1 VPQTQIRQPQE
12 QAKGGQISQAIP
24 MNGQGPQLQGDGIN
38 FGVNQHRRIVPAQA
52 VGLARAVTVFTTFIS
67 IVKFEI
73 KSLNPLNIRNQTIQ
87 RDTMTQ
93 DTMTESDAINR
104 RSRNITEG
112 VARAPNRS
120 MYYAMG
126 YEAEDFKKPM
136 VGVAN
141 GHSTI
146 TPCNSGLQKLAD
158 AAINAIEEAG
168 GNAQVFGTPTISD
181 GMAMGTEGMKYSL
194 VSREVISDCIET
206 CVQGQ
211 WMDGVLVIGGCDKN
225 MPGGL
230 MGMLRANVPSIY
242 VYGGTILPGHYKG
255 QDLNIVSV
263 FEAVGEHAA
272 GRMSDED
279 LLQIERRAVP
289 GPGSCGGMYT
299 ANTMSSA
306 LEALGMSLP
315 YSSTMANVHDE
326 KTDSAKA
333 SAKVLIE
340 AIKKNLKPRDIV
352 TKEAIENA
360 VAVIMATGGSTN
372 AVLHFLAIAHTA
384 GVEWTIDDFE
394 RIRQK
399 TPVLCDL
406 KPSGKYLAVDLHKAG
421 GIPQVMK
428 TLLAAGLLNG
438 DCITI
443 SGQTITE
450 VLQDVPAVP
459 RADQDVIRPISN
471 PLYTHGH
478 LAVLK
483 GNLSPEGC
491 VAKITG
497 LKNPVMTG
505 PARVFDD
512 EQTAMTAILG
522 GKIKAGDVMVL
533 RYLGPKGGPG
543 MPEMLAPTGALV
555 GAGLGESVGLITD
568 GRFSGGTWGM
578 VVGHVAPEA
587 AAGGNIAFIKENDSI
602 TIDAKQLLLQL
613 NISDEELA
621 ARKVGWKAPLPR
633 YTRGVQAKFAFNA
646 SSASKGA
653 VLDDY

>member
-1 VPQTQIRQPQE
+1 
-12 QAKGGQISQAIP
+12 
-24 MNGQGPQLQGDGIN
+24 M
-38 FGVNQHRRIVPAQA
+38 
-52 VGLARAVTVFTTFIS
+52 
-67 IVKFEI
+67 EI
-73 KSLNPLNIRNQTIQ
+73 KPIVLNP
-87 RDTMTQ
+87 
-93 DTMTESDAINR
+93 
-104 RSRNITEG
+104 RSKNITEG
-112 VARAPNRS
+112 KSRAPNRS

-126 YEAEDFKKPM
+126 YEAGDFVKPM
-136 VGVAN
+136 IGVAN

-158 AAINAIEEAG
+158 AAIAAIEAAG

-211 WMDGVLVIGGCDKN
+211 WMDGVLVVGGCDKN

-230 MGMLRANVPSIY
+230 MGMLRANVPAIY
-242 VYGGTILPGHYKG
+242 VYGGTILPGSYKG
-255 QDLNIVSV
+255 KDLNIVSV
-263 FEAVGEHAA
+263 FEAVGENAA

-279 LLQIERRAVP
+279 LLQIERRAIP
-289 GPGSCGGMYT
+289 GTGSCGGMYT

-306 LEALGMSLP
+306 FEALGISLP
-315 YSSTMANVHDE
+315 YSSTMANPHDE
-326 KTDSAKA
+326 KMNSAA
-333 SAKVLIE
+333 ESARVLIE
-340 AIKKNLKPRDIV
+340 AVKKDIKPRDIV
-352 TKEAIENA
+352 TKKSIENA

-372 AVLHFLAIAHTA
+372 AVLHFLAIAHAA

-394 RIRQK
+394 RVRVK

-428 TLLAAGLLNG
+428 TLLAAGLLHG
-438 DCITI
+438 DCLTI
-443 SGQTITE
+443 SGQTIAQ
-450 VLQDVPAVP
+450 VLADLPDAP
-459 RADQDVIRPISN
+459 RADQDVIRSIDKPM
-471 PLYTHGH
+471 YAQGH
-478 LAVLK
+478 LAILK

-512 EQTAMTAILG
+512 EQSGLAAILA
-522 GKIKAGDVMVL
+522 GKIKPGDVMVL

-543 MPEMLAPTGALV
+543 MPEMLAPTGALI

-587 AAGGNIAFIKENDSI
+587 AAGGNIAFIQEGDLI
-602 TIDAKQLLLQL
+602 TIDARQLLLQL
-613 NISDEELA
+613 NVSDAELA
-621 ARKVGWKAPLPR
+621 QRKIGWVAPKPRYTRGIGWVAPKPR

>member
-1 VPQTQIRQPQE
+1 MDKKTIPIQP
-12 QAKGGQISQAIP
+12 
-24 MNGQGPQLQGDGIN
+24 L
-38 FGVNQHRRIVPAQA
+38 R
-52 VGLARAVTVFTTFIS
+52 
-67 IVKFEI
+67 
-73 KSLNPLNIRNQTIQ
+73 
-87 RDTMTQ
+87 
-93 DTMTESDAINR
+93 SD
-104 RSRNITEG
+104 NITQG
-112 VARAPNRS
+112 KSRAPNRS
-120 MYYAMG
+120 MYYGMG
-126 YEAEDFKKPM
+126 YKETDFGKPM

-158 AAINAIEEAG
+158 AAVKGIEEAG
-168 GNAQVFGTPTISD
+168 GNPQIFGTPTISD

-194 VSREVISDCIET
+194 VSREVIADCIET

-211 WMDGVLVIGGCDKN
+211 WMDGVVVIGGCDKN

-230 MGMLRANVPSIY
+230 MGMLRANVPAIY
-242 VYGGTILPGHYKG
+242 VYGGTILPGKWKG

-263 FEAVGEHAA
+263 FEAVGQNAA
-272 GRMSDED
+272 GKISDQELKD
-279 LLQIERRAVP
+279 IEQHAIP
-289 GPGSCGGMYT
+289 GTGSCGGMYT

-306 LEALGMSLP
+306 FEALGISLP
-315 YSSTMANVHDE
+315 YSSTMANPHDE
-326 KTDSAKA
+326 KMNSARE
-333 SAKVLIE
+333 SAKVLLE
-340 AIKKNLKPRDIV
+340 AIKKDIKPRDIV
-352 TKEAIENA
+352 TRRSLENA

-372 AVLHFLAIAHTA
+372 AVLHFLAIAHAA

-394 RIRQK
+394 RIRK
-399 TPVLCDL
+399 RTPVICDL
-406 KPSGKYLAVDLHKAG
+406 KPSGKYLAVDLHEAG

-428 TLLAAGLLNG
+428 ILLNAGLLHG

-443 SGQTITE
+443 TGQTIAE
-450 VLQDVPAVP
+450 VLKDVPNEP
-459 RADQDVIRPISN
+459 RKDQDVIRPIAD
-471 PLYTHGH
+471 PMYKEGH
-478 LAVLK
+478 LAILK
-483 GNLSPEGC
+483 GNLSPEGA

-497 LKNPVMTG
+497 LKNPVITG

-512 EQTAMTAILG
+512 EQSALQAILD

-543 MPEMLAPTGALV
+543 MPEMLAPTGALI

-587 AAGGNIAFIKENDSI
+587 AAGGTIAFVNEGDSI
-602 TIDAKQLLLQL
+602 TIDAHQLKLQL
-613 NISDEELA
+613 NVPDAEIDKRRA
-621 ARKVGWKAPLPR
+621 AWKKPEPR

-653 VLDDY
+653 VLDNF

>member
-1 VPQTQIRQPQE
+1 MAFTPLP
-12 QAKGGQISQAIP
+12 ISFIHQKAH
-24 MNGQGPQLQGDGIN
+24 MTKSTDTTVGP
-38 FGVNQHRRIVPAQA
+38 A
-52 VGLARAVTVFTTFIS
+52 
-67 IVKFEI
+67 
-73 KSLNPLNIRNQTIQ
+73 
-87 RDTMTQ
+87 
-93 DTMTESDAINR
+93 NR
-104 RSRNITEG
+104 RSKNITEG
-112 VARAPNRS
+112 KSRAPNRS

-136 VGVAN
+136 IGVAN

-158 AAINAIEEAG
+158 VAIAAIEEAG

-230 MGMLRANVPSIY
+230 MGMLRANVPAIY
-242 VYGGTILPGHYKG
+242 VYGGTILPGSYKG
-255 QDLNIVSV
+255 KDLNIISV
-263 FEAVGEHAA
+263 FEAVGENAA

-289 GPGSCGGMYT
+289 GTGSCGGMYT

-306 LEALGMSLP
+306 FEALGMSLP
-315 YSSTMANVHDE
+315 YSSTMANPHDE
-326 KTDSAKA
+326 KMNSAKE
-333 SAKVLIE
+333 SAKVLVE
-340 AIKKNLKPRDIV
+340 AVKKDIKPRDIV
-352 TKEAIENA
+352 NKKAIENA

-394 RIRQK
+394 RIRQR

-406 KPSGKYLAVDLHKAG
+406 KPSGKYLAVDLHRAG

-428 TLLAAGLLNG
+428 TLLVAGLLHG
-438 DCITI
+438 DCQTI
-443 SGQTITE
+443 SGQTIAE
-450 VLQDVPAVP
+450 VLKDVPDAP
-459 RADQDVIRPISN
+459 RADQDVIRPIGK
-471 PLYTHGH
+471 PMYAQGH
-478 LAVLK
+478 LAILK
-483 GNLSPEGC
+483 GNISPEGC

-512 EQTAMTAILG
+512 EQSGLKAILAG
-522 GKIKAGDVMVL
+522 DIKAGDVMVL

-578 VVGHVAPEA
+578 VVGHIAPEA
-587 AAGGNIAFIKENDSI
+587 AAGGNIAFIHEGDSI
-602 TIDAKQLLLQL
+602 TIDARQLLLQL
-613 NISDEELA
+613 NISDDVLA
-621 ARKVGWKAPLPR
+621 ARKVGWKAPAPR

>member
-1 VPQTQIRQPQE
+1 METKTIR
-12 QAKGGQISQAIP
+12 
-24 MNGQGPQLQGDGIN
+24 
-38 FGVNQHRRIVPAQA
+38 
-52 VGLARAVTVFTTFIS
+52 
-67 IVKFEI
+67 
-73 KSLNPLNIRNQTIQ
+73 
-87 RDTMTQ
+87 
-93 DTMTESDAINR
+93 INR
-104 RSRNITEG
+104 RSSNITEG
-112 VARAPNRS
+112 KSRAPNRS

-126 YEAEDFKKPM
+126 YEEGDFSKPM

-158 AAINAIEEAG
+158 AAVAGIEEAG
-168 GNAQVFGTPTISD
+168 GNAQIFGTPTISD

-230 MGMLRANVPSIY
+230 MGMLRANVPAIY
-242 VYGGTILPGHYKG
+242 VYGGTILPGHWKG

-263 FEAVGEHAA
+263 FEAVGQNAA
-272 GRMSDED
+272 GNLSDAD
-279 LLQIERRAVP
+279 LREIEMRSVP
-289 GPGSCGGMYT
+289 GTGSCGGMYT

-306 LEALGMSLP
+306 FEALGISLP
-315 YSSTMANVHDE
+315 YSSTMANPHDE
-326 KTDSAKA
+326 KTNSAKE

-340 AIKKNLKPRDIV
+340 AIRKDIKPRDIV
-352 TKEAIENA
+352 TRKSIENV
-360 VAVIMATGGSTN
+360 VAVIRAIGGSTN
-372 AVLHFLAIAHTA
+372 AVLHFLAIAHAA

-394 RIRQK
+394 RIRKK

-406 KPSGKYLAVDLHKAG
+406 KPSGNYLAVNLHKAG

-428 TLLAAGLLNG
+428 ILLNAGLLHG
-438 DCITI
+438 DCLTIT
-443 SGQTITE
+443 GQTVAQ
-450 VLQDVPAVP
+450 VLKDIPDQP
-459 RADQDVIRPISN
+459 RADQDVIRAIDKPM
-471 PLYTHGH
+471 YEQGH
-478 LAVLK
+478 LAILK

-512 EQTAMTAILG
+512 EQSALQAILDG
-522 GKIKAGDVMVL
+522 RIKPGDVMVL

-543 MPEMLAPTGALV
+543 MPEMLAPTGALI

-587 AAGGNIAFIKENDSI
+587 AAGGTIALVQEGDSI
-602 TIDAKQLLLQL
+602 TIDAPQLKLEL
-613 NISDEELA
+613 NVPA
-621 ARKVGWKAPLPR
+621 AEIERRRAAWTAPAPR
-633 YTRGVQAKFAFNA
+633 YMRGVQAKFAFNA